1 MWFLK
6 RLFFTVNCQKCRL
19 IEAVKKFQDTSIL
32 LFLVFSI
39 SADRQGLLD
48 PEKSS
53 SKMENQFL
61 CS

>member
-1 MWFLK
+1 MVFKKVIFYRQLSK
-6 RLFFTVNCQKCRL
+6 MQIDISRQKVSRHFNL
-19 IEAVKKFQDTSIL
+19 A
-32 LFLVFSI
+32 FLVFSI
-39 SADRQGLLD
+39 SADRQGLLA